1 MLQEENKSVF
11 DQLYNNKAAIEES
24 FGGELS
30 WQRMD
35 TNKASRIACY
45 IDGGYR
51 DENWEEIH
59 ADMVDAMIRL
69 EAALRPYIRQLK
81 E

>member
-35 TNKASRIACY
+35 INKASRIAY
-45 IDGGYR
+45 YVGGEYR
-51 DENWEEIH
+51 DENGEEIH
-59 ADMVDAMIRL
+59 ADMVAAMIRL
-69 EAALRPYIRQLK
+69 VRALRSYINQLQV
-81 E
+81 